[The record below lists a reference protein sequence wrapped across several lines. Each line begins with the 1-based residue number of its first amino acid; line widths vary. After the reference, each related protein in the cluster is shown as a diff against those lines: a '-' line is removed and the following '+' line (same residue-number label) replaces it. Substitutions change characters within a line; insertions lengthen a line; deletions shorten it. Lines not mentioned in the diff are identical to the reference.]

1 VAARRS
7 AATFEYLGAFP
18 WDVLLPLGLIP
29 RSLSKV
35 MTLVAADLRAAI
47 IVEDADPAER
57 IGVNL
62 TLFERIIADP
72 TPKSRRSYLDTSG

>member
-1 VAARRS
+1 
-7 AATFEYLGAFP
+7 
-18 WDVLLPLGLIP
+18 
-29 RSLSKV
+29 